1 MDEISLGKCCINCK
15 YSVWCNNRLL
25 CIKHGKTI
33 ENDDYCH
40 DLDERDIIVVREVEN
55 YDKEDKR

>member
-1 MDEISLGKCCINCK
+1 MDEISLGKFCINCK